1 MAAHL
6 SEKEWV
12 ALIRAHPELASIPG
26 RLRVDATDIRAA
38 AADTLCHIGGRPKF
52 MLFVI
57 EGEIRLVR
65 RARNGAEI
73 VLQRAIAG
81 FVAEGSLESL
91 RYHCDIVAA
100 RDSRIVG
107 FPIKDFREA
116 LHDDESFRTFW
127 MARLARE
134 VRKLR
139 AQCERL
145 SMRSAPERIVHYI
158 EAEGSNGQIE
168 LRQTKK
174 AWAAELGMTHEALY
188 RALAALVRAGRVVAQ
203 ERGEALVLTI
213 RSNAG

>member
-1 MAAHL
+1 
-6 SEKEWV
+6 
-12 ALIRAHPELASIPG
+12 
-26 RLRVDATDIRAA
+26 
-38 AADTLCHIGGRPKF
+38 

-65 RARNGAEI
+65 RARNGTEI
-73 VLQRAIAG
+73 VLQRATAG

-100 RDSRIVG
+100 RDSRILG
-107 FPIKDFREA
+107 FPIKHFREA
-116 LHDDESFRTFW
+116 LHDDESLRTFW
-127 MARLARE
+127 MTRLARE

-158 EAEGSNGQIE
+158 EAEGINGRLE
-168 LRQTKK
+168 LHQTRK

-188 RALAALVRAGRVVAQ
+188 RALARLVRDGRVAAQ

-213 RSNAG
+213 RSNKG

>member
-145 SMRSAPERIVHYI
+145 SMRSAPERTRRTPARAARPASCTPSGFDCAAPH
-158 EAEGSNGQIE
+158 GSHNCSIQPR
-168 LRQTKK
+168 LTSVLSS
-174 AWAAELGMTHEALY
+174 AACSLQKIAP
-188 RALAALVRAGRVVAQ
+188 
-203 ERGEALVLTI
+203 
-213 RSNAG
+213 